1 MGATIFSLKQSHH
14 LHLKKTKIVELS
26 HKNDENYLNRNFFS
40 MDSWLIKTNTNSTW
54 AILYTHVD
62 KEQAKDPHT
71 GLHLCENTK

>member
-1 MGATIFSLKQSHH
+1 
-14 LHLKKTKIVELS
+14 
-26 HKNDENYLNRNFFS
+26 
-40 MDSWLIKTNTNSTW
+40 MDSWLIKTNTNSAW